1 MTTWKSVLQIMG
13 LAVAICL
20 TQACQRTDQNTAE
33 NQPAA
38 GGSSATPSGA
48 APNGAAEPA
57 PPASGSE
64 AAPSKPATAPTAAPV
79 ATAASKPA
87 APPKPAAI
95 TVPAG
100 TVIKVRTTHTRSTK
114 TLKNGDGFDA
124 VLDEP
129 LIAGGKELFPKGATV
144 MGEVANSDPGGR
156 VQGVASLSVRLTMLH
171 TADGQMVM
179 ISTNPVSVEAKSTKK
194 KDATKVGVGAAVGA
208 AIGAIAGGG
217 KGAGIGAATG
227 AGAGGAVVLATRGD
241 AAEIPSESVLNFSLS
256 SPLTISR

>member
-1 MTTWKSVLQIMG
+1 MTSWKSVLQIMG

-38 GGSSATPSGA
+38 GGSAG
-48 APNGAAEPA
+48 APNGAAPSGTPAPA
-57 PPASGSE
+57 PPASGG
-64 AAPSKPATAPTAAPV
+64 AAAANQPTAAP
-79 ATAASKPA
+79 AAPAASKPA
-87 APPKPAAI
+87 APPKPVAI

-100 TVIKVRTTHTRSTK
+100 TVIKVRTTRTLSTK
-114 TLKNGDGFDA
+114 TMKDGDGFDA

-144 MGEVANSDPGGR
+144 MVEVAHSDPGGR

-179 ISTNPVSVEAKSTKK
+179 VSTSPVAVQAKSTKK
-194 KDATKVGVGAAVGA
+194 KDGEKVGVGAAIGA

-217 KGAGIGAATG
+217 KGAAIGAATG
-227 AGAGGAVVLATRGD
+227 AGAGGAVVLGTRGD